1 MQRRIELNIKSDH
14 LGRILKDLGIIETEV
29 QFNSADNTFR
39 LNIEEQE
46 SAELFKK
53 LSTDSGILSWDF
65 NEEPEETK
73 PEISE
78 DDSSL
83 VQYITNYNKAAIW
96 IEAVWKMSKKSPN
109 LIFGSQLFK
118 EKLAL
123 EYNEVAGNTVTVEHA
138 LLCMILENYY
148 KDTVDFKTSYEDIVE
163 KIKNNWKGLDQHPS
177 LASIAKL
184 WS

>member
-14 LGRILKDLGIIETEV
+14 LGRILKDLGIIETKV

-78 DDSSL
+78 DDSIF
-83 VQYITNYNKAAIW
+83 ITNYNKAAIW

-123 EYNEVAGNTVTVEHA
+123 
-138 LLCMILENYY
+138 
-148 KDTVDFKTSYEDIVE
+148 
-163 KIKNNWKGLDQHPS
+163 
-177 LASIAKL
+177 
-184 WS
+184 

>member
-14 LGRILKDLGIIETEV
+14 LGRILKDLGIIETKV

-65 NEEPEETK
+65 NEEPEEKK

-83 VQYITNYNKAAIW
+83 DITNYNKAAIW

-109 LIFGSQLFK
+109 LVFGSLLFK
-118 EKLAL
+118 EKVAL

-138 LLCMILENYY
+138 LLCMILENY
-148 KDTVDFKTSYEDIVE
+148 
-163 KIKNNWKGLDQHPS
+163 
-177 LASIAKL
+177 
-184 WS
+184 

>member
-14 LGRILKDLGIIETEV
+14 LGRILKDLGIIETKV

-65 NEEPEETK
+65 NEEPEEKK

-78 DDSSL
+78 DDSIF
-83 VQYITNYNKAAIW
+83 ITDYNKAAIW

-163 KIKNNWKGLDQHPS
+163 KIKNNWKDLDQHPS
-177 LASIAKL
+177 LASIA
-184 WS
+184 